1 MHSLTKNLFWQNI
14 FVADLEQ
21 TPFFLRSDLNINNFA
36 VLYHFLKTLLNDQS
50 FSSFHWKNLFD
61 WLIFENEQ
69 FDWFIEFHINI
80 T

>member
-36 VLYHFLKTLLNDQS
+36 VLYHFLKTL
-50 FSSFHWKNLFD
+50 
-61 WLIFENEQ
+61 
-69 FDWFIEFHINI
+69 INN
-80 T
+80 